1 MMNPHQYTHIFVL
14 GMIFAFGDAYGIGA
28 NDVANSFATSVSSG
42 SLTLGQAVSIAIF
55 TEFIGAFFLG
65 AKTSDTIRSK
75 IISTSLFTGKPEILM
90 LGMTTSVAGSAAWVI
105 FATRMGWPVSSTH
118 SITGAVMGMGI
129 AAYGWNAVVWG
140 YNGVGKVITSW
151 FVSPVVAAIISA
163 MLFLLTKYLVL
174 ERENSFEKGLMAI
187 PFFFFLTFFINLT
200 FIISKGAPGSAA
212 AANMPFTKACWIS
225 ACAAAGIAALSYI
238 FYASWL
244 RRKIRGREDLRW
256 YHIFV
261 TPFLSKRPIIP
272 EAPEVADIE
281 SNPEKSTESQDLV
294 EVEETEKTLFQK
306 VKDFVMRGIRKDVRN
321 LKNPRLA
328 GVHARAKKYSS
339 ETEFLFEFIQVFSAC
354 TASFAHGS
362 NDVANAVGP
371 LASVYQIW
379 QSGKIPGSKAAIP
392 SWLLAYCAFG
402 IDVGLAT
409 YGYNIMKAL
418 GNNITYTTPSRGFAA
433 ELGTSLTVVTASRLG
448 LPVSTTHCITGAMA
462 GVGLCNGD
470 IRAINWKMYAYCF
483 FSWIMTLPAAG
494 LVSGLFFAL
503 IAYSPQK

>member
-1 MMNPHQYTHIFVL
+1 
-14 GMIFAFGDAYGIGA
+14 
-28 NDVANSFATSVSSG
+28 
-42 SLTLGQAVSIAIF
+42 
-55 TEFIGAFFLG
+55 
-65 AKTSDTIRSK
+65 KTSDTIRSK
-75 IISTSLFTGKPEILM
+75 IISTSLFNGKPEILM

-105 FATRMGWPVSSTH
+105 FATRMGWPVSTTH

-140 YNGVGKVITSW
+140 YNGVGKIITSW
-151 FVSPVVAAIISA
+151 FISPVMSGLVSAI
-163 MLFLLTKYLVL
+163 LFLITKYLVL
-174 ERENSFEKGLMAI
+174 ERENSFEKGLKAI
-187 PFFFFLTFFINLT
+187 PFYIFLAFFINLT
-200 FIISKGAPGSAA
+200 FIISKGAPGSTVAA
-212 AANMPFTKACWIS
+212 KMSFGKACWIS

-261 TPFLSKRPIIP
+261 TPFLSERQIIP
-272 EAPEVADIE
+272 EVSEVADIE

-306 VKDFVMRGIRKDVRN
+306 VKSFVMRGIRKDVRN

-328 GVHARAKKYSS
+328 DIHARAKKYSS

-362 NDVANAVGP
+362 NDVANAVVQEKSQAP
-371 LASVYQIW
+371 KPQ
-379 QSGKIPGSKAAIP
+379 
-392 SWLLAYCAFG
+392 
-402 IDVGLAT
+402 
-409 YGYNIMKAL
+409 IMKSL

-433 ELGTSLTVVTASRLG
+433 ELGTSLTVVTASKLG
-448 LPVSTTHCITGAMA
+448 LPVSTTHCITGAMV

-470 IRAINWKMYAYCF
+470 IKAINWKMYAYCF